1 MEIGAVIVH
10 LGSDGLPIKT
20 IDIDIAAL
28 EAQFPSIL
36 PAGNTRTWAIENMGD
51 LNGDGFTDMMMT
63 SSYSVVVLENETRIV
78 GDNFIYILHLGEN
91 GETVLD
97 FNQISMHDGNLV
109 PTPFPAKSINY
120 GDAIQNIGD
129 VNGDGYTDILM
140 SAPTA
145 LDPTVSH
152 RNGLLH
158 VIFLGPDGTSVL
170 GYYEI
175 NAESIMDLDLVSE
188 GFAFQNQSEIGGAI
202 SVLGDINSDG
212 ALDIIVSSTKF
223 VGIHERKNDGQGALH
238 VISLAGPGD
247 NVPHVVVKPNA
258 NASTNQSSSVTFNQA
273 FGKLQLRSLSPTAI
287 DTVSTVDKSPPEIS
301 SVTTLTNQSLEIV
314 FSEDIDTDTEF
325 GITNF
330 RVSDTDQHISIT
342 GVSNPTANTVL
353 LNVNHISSLD
363 EPLVEIFNS
372 TIKDTEG
379 NVIKYTAHTTE
390 STIGT
395 YPLSAFWGYDFD
407 GNPNIA
413 PVVFILFETAIQE
426 NTYPAN
432 YLLNITTNVTAQ
444 GNPFTGSA
452 LLAQDELDQY
462 EAIRFNHQF
471 GFQIPLALNDTGVEI
486 TLAPNDAFLDAQGDQ
501 SVDNYTLPV
510 ETFQPPKIL
519 YAETSEGRFI
529 TLVLN
534 RYVEDV
540 NTTDFSVSDSLSV
553 QNVSVDGNKI
563 ILDVTSMSTD
573 STPTVTIID
582 TIKDKN
588 NVADDITWYNFVQQ
602 TIVNG
607 TIK

>member
-1 MEIGAVIVH
+1 
-10 LGSDGLPIKT
+10 
-20 IDIDIAAL
+20 
-28 EAQFPSIL
+28 
-36 PAGNTRTWAIENMGD
+36 
-51 LNGDGFTDMMMT
+51 
-63 SSYSVVVLENETRIV
+63 
-78 GDNFIYILHLGEN
+78 
-91 GETVLD
+91 
-97 FNQISMHDGNLV
+97 
-109 PTPFPAKSINY
+109 
-120 GDAIQNIGD
+120 
-129 VNGDGYTDILM
+129 M

-607 TIK
+607 TQIDAIDGSYPTILTAEYDISFGVFYRRIKYFNKWFIKA